1 MENFKIGQKVINCGI
16 TATVVG
22 YHRVTGDLILEA
34 PEIGRWLADP
44 AKTEAAPEKTLEQ
57 RHSEAIKKIG
67 GAAILLAFPKQVQDA
82 LKSTTDLE
90 TKVKM
95 LELIAENI

>member
-1 MENFKIGQKVINCGI
+1 MENFKIGQKVINYGT

-22 YHRVTGDLILEA
+22 FHKITSDLVLEA

-44 AKTEAAPEKTLEQ
+44 AKTEAAPEMTLGQ
-57 RHSEAIKKIG
+57 RHDEAIKKIG
-67 GAAILLAFPKQVQDA
+67 GAAGLLALPKQIRDA
-82 LKSTTDLE
+82 LKSTTDPE
-90 TKVKM
+90 IKVKM